1 MHVTITDTC
10 ITLGEGAESFELFKK
25 PVFPHFHQNITKRP
39 YIVSYFITGE
49 TIWSYLQAC
58 TEHLADYCHTDP
70 YFGCYAL
77 LFHRLYPL
85 LLSSSQAR
93 NVLAYG
99 QPADCGAYKVIQ
111 KFMTFLQ
118 EGNALT
124 ALAQSSFS
132 FMALGEQSCH
142 AFLYCLDTHPSP
154 AAVCS
159 AMRKVRQGGLFLL
172 YTLQDSQPAWLDPLC
187 EKGERDRFGPCTVY
201 AFTVDEALS
210 EFACANSSENVVFS
224 RAEEV
229 LKRVG
234 DLQNLVQS
242 MLTDTALPGD
252 VYSITAL
259 ILQQTEEILLSI
271 YDYLENDELPI
282 LANAL
287 KEAALNYYV
296 GVSGQYDVTSYREK
310 LIQSSEIFF
319 SAVTAE
325 FMEES

>member
-1 MHVTITDTC
+1 MNIEITDIC
-10 ITLGEGAESFELFKK
+10 ITLKNGAESFNILEK
-25 PVFPHFHQNITKRP
+25 PVFPHYHQNVTKRP
-39 YIVSYFITGE
+39 YVSCYYEACE
-49 TIWSYLQAC
+49 TIWDHCRTGMEL
-58 TEHLADYCHTDP
+58 LADFCHEDP

-77 LFHRLYPL
+77 LFRRLYPL
-85 LLSSSQAR
+85 LLSSSQAK

-99 QPADCGAYKVIQ
+99 QPADCGAYKVLQ
-111 KFMTFLQ
+111 NFMTFLQ

-142 AFLYCLDTHPSP
+142 AFLYCLDTQPSP
-154 AAVCS
+154 AAVCD

-172 YTLQDSQPAWLDPLC
+172 YTLRDSQPAWLDPLC
-187 EKGERDRFGPCTVY
+187 EKGEKDRFGPCTVY
-201 AFTVDEALS
+201 AFIVDEALS
-210 EFACANSSENVVFS
+210 EFACANGSENVVFS

-229 LKRVG
+229 LKRAG

-242 MLTDTALPGD
+242 MLTDTALPKD

-259 ILQQTEEILLSI
+259 ILQQTEEILLSV

-287 KEAALNYYV
+287 KEAVLNYYV
-296 GVSGQYDVTSYREK
+296 GINGQYDVTAYREK

-319 SAVTAE
+319 SAIAAE